1 MTRSALLIRG
11 SIALAA
17 AALVAGLG
25 ATSATARVDP
35 GAQSGT
41 RTATGGSCSVSTV
54 AGHLARC
61 DYLTGGV
68 ALS

>member
-1 MTRSALLIRG
+1 MTRSALLIRC
-11 SIALAA
+11 SSAFAA

-35 GAQSGT
+35 GADTGT
-41 RTATGGSCSVSTV
+41 RSAASASCSTYAV
-54 AGHLARC
+54 ASHLARC

-68 ALS
+68 AHR